1 MSRRDEI
8 DPTLAKYFAWSFV
21 PPEATAQVDEQLR
34 AAEAAAAAQAAAV
47 RTEEPSRAPQDEAA
61 MEEFRVRSR
70 AVCEPLAL
78 AAAQAWGEADD
89 DRRFL
94 AVKRMLARAHRLG
107 VEVVG
112 LQHWPVEAVRVVRLL
127 VRYASRMTRRQRE
140 RAAGIASLV
149 PLDHPETA
157 ELLVEIARAGDPDMA
172 DALFADDEWTPEV
185 GDEEALVARLADVVD
200 DGPTHASRAV
210 AIELISRFTART
222 TAVAA
227 LRRALRLPS
236 FSVRARA
243 LEALATAEPCS
254 LAPDD
259 LVQVLRDLVTHAAPD
274 PFGGEEREEDERIFA
289 DAVLTALAQVQPEAA
304 AEALLDWID
313 AEHDALWLDAGW
325 ATEALAVGFPET
337 GAVMADH
344 WLRCAHAHDRMK
356 ALAALERLPD
366 ELAESRLRLASADPA
381 ASVREVARRQ
391 WLERH
396 GQALVVPV
404 DELVGGRLLSGPPS
418 ERFLGGLS
426 VMHGRVADARR
437 TMARALLAEVG
448 GQAAGVDPIDAR
460 EALVLLLQLV
470 GDDAE
475 SSEPLSPGREGGWA
489 ATLVERFGALGVE
502 GLCALAARFPEPES
516 FAWTRRLGDL
526 VEAGVI
532 TRGQAGPLR
541 ELAAK
546 HVLSEEAGQID
557 DSLRLLALVGA
568 PPELLDRVM
577 ALALDDDLGSWEAR
591 KLIVSWP
598 DRSSDTRLTSDM
610 ALALAERDWPRLEN
624 AAWMALGR
632 GAAAARVIASRVL
645 EVVEQDDGAIGAA
658 VACARGLRELGAL
671 DDAWARA
678 ALERPES
685 PLFVAVARTWRGSKA
700 VRAQLEAALASPAR
714 NGASAAEAAIALLA
728 SEPPWSPRDR
738 RLTAVLASAPP
749 SERAELLS
757 VMCVRGATFGAV
769 APFLEPLLTSAD
781 PCVTERMQGILAW
794 LKSPKLEPLLRRA
807 LPRVVDADLHAEI
820 AEQLGEVPTSYWAER

>member
-1 MSRRDEI
+1 MPRHDEI
-8 DPTLAKYFAWSFV
+8 DAGLAQHFAWSFV
-21 PPEATAQVDEQLR
+21 QPAETAKVDAKLR
-34 AAEAAAAAQAAAV
+34 AAEAAIAAQ
-47 RTEEPSRAPQDEAA
+47 RTLLPVAEDPPREPSDEQAL
-61 MEEFRVRSR
+61 EEFRARSR
-70 AVCEPLAL
+70 AGCKPLAL
-78 AAAQAWGEADD
+78 AAAEAWKEEDD
-89 DRRFL
+89 EKRVPI
-94 AVKRMLARAHRLG
+94 VKRLIARSHRLG
-107 VEVVG
+107 VEIVG
-112 LQHWPVEAVRVVRLL
+112 MQEWPVESVRLL
-127 VRYASRMTRRQRE
+127 RLFVRQAPRMTRRQRE
-140 RAAGIASLV
+140 HAAAVASLM

-157 ELLVEIARAGDPDMA
+157 ELLLEMARAGDPEMA
-172 DALFADDEWTPEV
+172 DALFSDDEWTPEV

-210 AIELISRFTART
+210 AIELISRFTARAP
-222 TAVAA
+222 AVAA
-227 LRRALRLPS
+227 LRRALHLPS

-243 LEALATAEPCS
+243 LQALATAHPAT

-259 LVQVLRDLVTHAAPD
+259 LVQVLRDLVTHAPPD

-289 DAVLTALAQVQPEAA
+289 DAVLAALAHIQPDSAG
-304 AEALLDWID
+304 EALLDWID

-325 ATEALAVGFPET
+325 ATEALAVGFPDT
-337 GAVMADH
+337 GAIMADH

-356 ALAALERLPD
+356 ALAALERLPN
-366 ELAESRLRLASADPA
+366 ELAEPRLRLAAADPA

-391 WLERH
+391 WLERY
-396 GQALVVPV
+396 GQALAVPV
-404 DELVGGRLLSGPPS
+404 EDLVGGRLLVSPPS
-418 ERFLGGLS
+418 DRFVAGLV

-437 TMARALLAEVG
+437 AMARALLA
-448 GQAAGVDPIDAR
+448 AAPDR

-475 SSEPLSPGREGGWA
+475 SSEPQMPGRESGWS

-526 VEAGVI
+526 VESGVI
-532 TRGQAGPLR
+532 AREHAAPLR
-541 ELAAK
+541 ELAAR

-568 PPELLDRVM
+568 PAELLDRVM

-610 ALALAERDWPRLEN
+610 ALALADHDWPRLEN

-632 GAAAARVIASRVL
+632 GAAAARVIAARVL
-645 EVVEQDDGAIGAA
+645 EVAERDEDAIGAA
-658 VACARGLRELGAL
+658 VACARGLRALGAL

-678 ALERPES
+678 ALGRPGS
-685 PLFVAVARTWRGSKA
+685 PLFVAVARTWRGSPT

-728 SEPPWSPRDR
+728 GEPPWSARDR
-738 RLTAVLASAPP
+738 RLSSVLASAPP
-749 SERAELLS
+749 PERAELLS
-757 VMCVRGATFGAV
+757 VMCVRGAPFAAV
-769 APFLEPLLTSAD
+769 ARHLEPLLTSSD
-781 PCVTERMQGILAW
+781 PCVTERMQGVVAW
-794 LKSPKLEPLLRRA
+794 LKSPKLEPLLRQA
-807 LPRVVDADLHAEI
+807 LPRVVDADLRAEI
-820 AEQLGEVPTSYWAER
+820 AERLGEVPASYWAER

>member
-1 MSRRDEI
+1 MPRHDEI
-8 DPTLAKYFAWSFV
+8 DAILAKHFAWTFV
-21 PPEATAQVDEQLR
+21 PPAETAQVEAKLRAVEAAVAAAQRSPVPPAEEGPREPRDEQALEAFR
-34 AAEAAAAAQAAAV
+34 ARSRAACRPVAVAAAEAWD
-47 RTEEPSRAPQDEAA
+47 EQDDEK
-61 MEEFRVRSR
+61 
-70 AVCEPLAL
+70 
-78 AAAQAWGEADD
+78 
-89 DRRFL
+89 RFQS
-94 AVKRMLARAHRLG
+94 VKRLLARSHRLG
-107 VEVVG
+107 VEIVG
-112 LQHWPVEAVRVVRLL
+112 MQEWPVESVRLLRLL
-127 VRYASRMTRRQRE
+127 VRHAPRMTRRQRE
-140 RAAGIASLV
+140 RAAGVASLM

-157 ELLVEIARAGDPDMA
+157 ELLVEIGRAGDPEMA

-185 GDEEALVARLADVVD
+185 GDEDALVARLADVVD
-200 DGPTHASRAV
+200 DGPTHASRSV
-210 AIELISRFTART
+210 AIELISRFTARDP
-222 TAVAA
+222 AVAA
-227 LRRALRLPS
+227 LRRALHLPS

-243 LEALATAEPCS
+243 LQALATAPAPV

-259 LVQVLRDLVTHAAPD
+259 LVQVLRDLVTHAPPD

-289 DAVLTALAQVQPEAA
+289 DAVLAALAQVQPDSAG
-304 AEALLDWID
+304 EALLDWID

-356 ALAALERLPD
+356 ALSALERLPN
-366 ELAESRLRLASADPA
+366 ELAEPRLRLAAADPA

-391 WLERH
+391 WLERY
-396 GQALVVPV
+396 GQALTVPFE
-404 DELVGGRLLSGPPS
+404 DLVGGRLLKGPPS
-418 ERFLGGLS
+418 DRFVAGLA

-437 TMARALLAEVG
+437 AMARALLAE
-448 GQAAGVDPIDAR
+448 APDR

-475 SSEPLSPGREGGWA
+475 SSEPQSPGREEGWA
-489 ATLVERFGALGVE
+489 ATLVERFGAVGVE

-526 VEAGVI
+526 VEGGVI
-532 TRGQAGPLR
+532 AREHAAPLR
-541 ELAAK
+541 ELAAR

-568 PPELLDRVM
+568 PAELLDRVM

-610 ALALAERDWPRLEN
+610 ALALAEHDWARLEN

-632 GAAAARVIASRVL
+632 GAAAARVIAARVL
-645 EVVEQDDGAIGAA
+645 EVVEKDEEAIGAA
-658 VACARGLRELGAL
+658 VACARGLRELGAI

-678 ALERPES
+678 ALASPGS
-685 PLFVAVARTWRGSKA
+685 PLFVAVARTWRGCPS
-700 VRAQLEAALASPAR
+700 VRAQLEAALGSPAR

-738 RLTAVLASAPP
+738 RLSLVLASAPP
-749 SERAELLS
+749 AERAELLS
-757 VMCVRGATFGAV
+757 VMCVRGATFAAV
-769 APFLEPLLTSAD
+769 APYLEPLLTSAD
-781 PCVTERMQGILAW
+781 PYVTERMQGVVAW
-794 LKSPKLEPLLRRA
+794 LKSPKLESLLRQA
-807 LPRVVDADLHAEI
+807 LPRVVDAELRAEI
-820 AEQLGEVPTSYWAER
+820 AERLGEVPASYWAER